1 MLKQFVSFNIIELLN
16 NQNSTKMRK
25 PIVFLGLFIS
35 SITFAQSPWTTEKG
49 RFFTS
54 LSYSTISN
62 YNEIFGDP
70 DYFTSG
76 NITDRTYKIY
86 GEYGLTNKSS
96 LLVNIPFKNIT
107 LNEYQL
113 CNANNCVGENYS
125 ESSFGNVSL
134 GVKHNFYKKSWVL
147 TGQLNMEFNTSSYD
161 SNSGIRTGYD
171 AYTFS
176 PLFLAGTSFGKNYFQ
191 SFIGA
196 EIRTNDY
203 SSNLKIG
210 GEIGRKLTQ
219 NIWLIGFV
227 DISQSL
233 ENGDILL
240 PNRNI
245 SNSLYVNNQE
255 YVAYGLKGILQF
267 CDFRLTAAF
276 GSALSGNNVPK
287 TTAFSIGIFNTF

>member
-1 MLKQFVSFNIIELLN
+1 MKTLHILLALFVS
-16 NQNSTKMRK
+16 T
-25 PIVFLGLFIS
+25 FIFS
-35 SITFAQSPWTTEKG
+35 QSPWTKEKG

-54 LSYSTISN
+54 LSYSTISD
-62 YNEIFGDP
+62 YNKVFGDP
-70 DYFTSG
+70 DYFTNG
-76 NITDRTYKIY
+76 NITDRTYQIY
-86 GEYGLTNKSS
+86 GEYGFSNKTS
-96 LLVNIPFKNIT
+96 LLVNIPFKNISIK
-107 LNEYQL
+107 EYEI
-113 CNANNCVGENYS
+113 CNGNTCIGEDFT
-125 ESSFGNVSL
+125 ESSLGNITL
-134 GVKHNFYKKSWVL
+134 GIKHNFLKKTWVL
-147 TGQLNMEFNTSSYD
+147 SGQLNAEFNTSTYD
-161 SNSGIRTGYD
+161 ANSGIRTGYD

-196 EIRTNDY
+196 DIRTNNY

-267 CDFRLTAAF
+267 CDFGLTAAF

>member
-1 MLKQFVSFNIIELLN
+1 MKTLHLLLALFVS
-16 NQNSTKMRK
+16 S
-25 PIVFLGLFIS
+25 FI
-35 SITFAQSPWTTEKG
+35 FAQSPWIKEKG

-54 LSYSTISN
+54 FSYSIISN
-62 YNEIFGDP
+62 YNEVFANP
-70 DYFTSG
+70 DFSTNG
-76 NITDRTYKIY
+76 NISDKTYQFF
-86 GEYGLTNKSS
+86 GEYGVTNNTSV
-96 LLVNIPFKNIT
+96 LVNIPLKSIDI
-107 LNEYQL
+107 
-113 CNANNCVGENYS
+113 NNFIDPAIDCVGDCSENFS
-125 ESSFGNVSL
+125 KTALGNISL
-134 GVKHNFYKKSWVL
+134 GIKHNFLKKSWVL
-147 TGQLNMEFNTSSYD
+147 SGQLNAELNTSSYD

-171 AYTFS
+171 AYTFT

-196 EIRTNDY
+196 DIRTNNY

-210 GEIGRKLTQ
+210 GEIGRKITQ

-267 CDFRLTAAF
+267 CDFGLTAAF